1 MSEQAAENKLICV
14 SLYPPSSLPSRLLL
28 VFFPLRHSTSISVL
42 HAPFSLFLPSSHRY
56 ATARYNIVLRP
67 SFCPSLPF
75 APQKSEL
82 KSLLGVFF
90 LELCSVLNFL
100 LSIFVKKKLFL
111 DHLSSVV
118 TVATNQIPD
127 NLKNKKP

>member
-90 LELCSVLNFL
+90 FGVVFSAQFSAVSLREKKKAVFGS
-100 LSIFVKKKLFL
+100 SIFCSHSSNKSNPRQLKK
-111 DHLSSVV
+111 
-118 TVATNQIPD
+118 
-127 NLKNKKP
+127 